1 MADADG
7 RTNELKAEAA
17 VAATAATALEAD
29 LAEKAADMAAV
40 ATEKELQAGGE
51 VKELAAQAE
60 QLSKQ
65 CVPATSVSSTCDRTS
80 YGEIRRRGGWA
91 GDAYTRV
98 NGQCYLVLE
107 RGDNVIFRDIGTSE
121 LQLCSKHAYF

>member
-17 VAATAATALEAD
+17 AAATAATALEAD

-80 YGEIRRRGGWA
+80 Y
-91 GDAYTRV
+91 
-98 NGQCYLVLE
+98 
-107 RGDNVIFRDIGTSE
+107 RDILGGPVAFTPG
-121 LQLCSKHAYF
+121 LMVNAIWFGNGRITLFLRRWHIRFAGLCSKHAYV

>member
-17 VAATAATALEAD
+17 AAATAATALEAD

-65 CVPATSVSSTCDRTS
+65 CVPATSVSSTCDRTL
-80 YGEIRRRGGWA
+80 YGEIRRRGEWA
-91 GDAYTRV
+91 GGAYTRV
-98 NGQCYLVLE
+98 NGQCYLVWE
-107 RGDNVIFRDIGTSE
+107 RGDNVIFEILAHQICGT
-121 LQLCSKHAYF
+121 L

>member
-17 VAATAATALEAD
+17 AAATAATALEAD

-65 CVPATSVSSTCDRTS
+65 CVPATSV
-80 YGEIRRRGGWA
+80 I
-91 GDAYTRV
+91 
-98 NGQCYLVLE
+98 VLHT
-107 RGDNVIFRDIGTSE
+107 GTSWVGRWR
-121 LQLCSKHAYF
+121 LHQV